1 VQKFI
6 TKKNTDIDNFHKLI
20 NGNELGFPLGSI
32 CFMLHLSVGQ
42 STIPLLQLGILGGSF
57 TTHNCAQ
64 KPPIRQNQTSPIR
77 QKRNQLFS
85 WQIKFNGY

>member
-1 VQKFI
+1 
-6 TKKNTDIDNFHKLI
+6 
-20 NGNELGFPLGSI
+20 
-32 CFMLHLSVGQ
+32 MLHLSVGQ

-77 QKRNQLFS
+77 PKKINSFLGKLS
-85 WQIKFNGY
+85 LMGIES